1 MLCLEYDH
9 NNDSSSAHVT
19 EESVSILEELIVDCF
34 ST

>member
-9 NNDSSSAHVT
+9 NNSSSAHVT
-19 EESVSILEELIVDCF
+19 EEKVLSILEELIVDCF